1 MPPTASYQSKHALV
15 QDTAYS
21 TLLRGPR
28 QALHER
34 LAAALENRL
43 RETGDGE
50 PEILAH
56 HFAEAGQPERAASY
70 WLHAR
75 GGGAGRREAGRSA
88 NIEAIA
94 HLQRGIDALVPVAET
109 PSRLELELALQ
120 LALGPSLMALEGFS
134 SANGEAAY
142 LRAHEP
148 A

>member
-1 MPPTASYQSKHALV
+1 LVAAGLVFQIGTPSAASYQFKHALV

-70 WLHAR
+70 WLD
-75 GGGAGRREAGRSA
+75 AGRREAGRSA
-88 NIEAIA
+88 NI
-94 HLQRGIDALVPVAET
+94 
-109 PSRLELELALQ
+109 
-120 LALGPSLMALEGFS
+120 
-134 SANGEAAY
+134 
-142 LRAHEP
+142 
-148 A
+148 

>member
-1 MPPTASYQSKHALV
+1 MPPTASYQFKHALV

-34 LAAALENRL
+34 LAATLEQRL
-43 RETGDGE
+43 RDTGDGE

-70 WLHAR
+70 WL
-75 GGGAGRREAGRSA
+75 GAGRREAGRSA

-94 HLQRGIDALVPVAET
+94 HLQHGIEALNP
-109 PSRLELELALQ
+109 
-120 LALGPSLMALEGFS
+120 G
-134 SANGEAAY
+134 
-142 LRAHEP
+142 
-148 A
+148 